1 MTLTKVQGLPSL
13 LRAFARQKERFPVNP
28 SPLYT
33 CASRNV
39 IFGADISA
47 MNLIVSWQ
55 PYKFF
60 CFVFG
65 CVPHTEN
72 VVIIPLP
79 N

>member
-13 LRAFARQKERFPVNP
+13 LRAFARQNERFPVN
-28 SPLYT
+28 SIAVVHY
-33 CASRNV
+33 ASRNV
-39 IFGADISA
+39 IFRADISA
-47 MNLIVSWQ
+47 VNLVVLWQ

-65 CVPHTEN
+65 CAPHTEN